1 MLRRLSHTIQ
11 PWTWSW
17 RAWLILALL
26 AISAWWGGRHA
37 WAWQQRRAG
46 AQALERYHTDEA
58 RDYLA
63 ACLAIW
69 PNDPVA
75 LLLASRAARRAGR
88 HGEAE
93 QHLRACERLLPHSDD
108 VALEWSLVR
117 AASGDLDD
125 QLEEFLQQQ
134 VQRDASRVALV
145 GEALTEGYARQYRI
159 YEAFLC
165 VDRWLKLQPDNVQAL
180 YLRGK
185 VHTQTK
191 KLQKGVPDFQ
201 RVVELDPTRLD
212 ARRWLALG
220 LMESGR
226 YAEALVHLDEL
237 QRRLPADANVVVH
250 QARAY
255 QGLQQTQQARRLLDG
270 VLAEY
275 PEHSSALRARGE
287 IELADQPALAEHYLR
302 QAAKAAPYDYQI
314 QHSLL
319 RALTHQGKPKEE
331 EAKALR
337 GEVDQLKER
346 WERLADLTTSKLSMR
361 PHDPALHVQL
371 AGLFTSLGQR
381 ENGRLWLERALRQ
394 DPNFRPA
401 HAALA
406 AYFQEAGDDEQAAF
420 HRQQAGP

>member
-1 MLRRLSHTIQ
+1 
-11 PWTWSW
+11 
-17 RAWLILALL
+17 
-26 AISAWWGGRHA
+26 
-37 WAWQQRRAG
+37 
-46 AQALERYHTDEA
+46 
-58 RDYLA
+58 
-63 ACLAIW
+63 
-69 PNDPVA
+69 

-88 HGEAE
+88 HQEAE
-93 QHLRACERLLPHSDD
+93 QYLRSCERLLPQSDE
-108 VALEWSLVR
+108 VTLEWSLLR
-117 AASGDLDD
+117 TASGDVDD

-134 VQRDASRVALV
+134 VQRDLSRVALV

-159 YEAFLC
+159 YEAFQC
-165 VDRWLKLQPDNVQAL
+165 VDRWLKVQPDNVQAL

-185 VHTQTK
+185 LHTQTK

-255 QGLQQTQQARRLLDG
+255 QGLQQVQQARRLLDS
-270 VLAEY
+270 VLAEH
-275 PEHSSALRARGE
+275 PDNSAALRARGE
-287 IELADQPALAEHYLR
+287 LELADQPALAEKYLR
-302 QAAKAAPYDYQI
+302 QAAKIAPNDYQI

-319 RALTHQGKPKEE
+319 RALTHQGKQKEE

-337 GEVDQLKER
+337 EQVDQLKER
-346 WERLADLTTSKLSMR
+346 WERLGDLTTSKLSMR
-361 PHDPALHVQL
+361 PHDPALHVEL
-371 AGLFTSLGQR
+371 GNLFISLGQA
-381 ENGRLWLERALRQ
+381 ENGRAWLERALRQ
-394 DPNFRPA
+394 DPSFRPA

-406 AYFQEAGDDEQAAF
+406 EYYRQAGDEEQAAK
-420 HRQQAGP
+420 HGQQAGR